1 MTSILR
7 HKALLQLGFC
17 LLLITGF
24 TLWSVSWHSPAFQE
38 GEFKQL
44 GDSSPSFLISVG
56 DSSSSD
62 EPFSA
67 APVPAP
73 LRQAIVAAEVPVGLV
88 DVVTRIRIASYPVLP
103 QAPPLLT

>member
-7 HKALLQLGFC
+7 HKALLQLGLC

-56 DSSSSD
+56 DSSI
-62 EPFSA
+62 
-67 APVPAP
+67 VPIRP
-73 LRQAIVAAEVPVGLV
+73 AERSPGPHRAGWLKM
-88 DVVTRIRIASYPVLP
+88 RH
-103 QAPPLLT
+103 